1 MKNQPI
7 LTFNSQVLCDF
18 VHFFCLWVVFQK
30 PKLVWSQIMTPFS
43 NLSPCGMIGT
53 FVANGFSRS
62 NHSSVSTFFVGFRP
76 DNKNAAGMIPGR
88 SNYLLYFV
96 SQVPI
101 FGWIALNGGP
111 QNHPKLAVLRC
122 RKTNG
127 VRIFRAPTCFEQS
140 SLKRCVLPVA
150 NPSRCQAFLAGVTAF
165 EIEFEAAGKR
175 FGWSKPWQRSAPFP
189 RSQTILSQC
198 LLQPKTK

>member
-1 MKNQPI
+1 MG
-7 LTFNSQVLCDF
+7 
-18 VHFFCLWVVFQK
+18 
-30 PKLVWSQIMTPFS
+30 WSALLFPT
-43 NLSPCGMIGT
+43 G
-53 FVANGFSRS
+53 ANGFSRS
-62 NHSSVSTFFVGFRP
+62 NHSLVSMFFVGFRP

-88 SNYLLYFV
+88 SNYFLYFV

-111 QNHPKLAVLRC
+111 QNHPKLAILRC

-127 VRIFRAPTCFEQS
+127 VRIFRAPTCFEKS
-140 SLKRCVLPVA
+140 SLKHCFLPVA
-150 NPSRCQAFLAGVTAF
+150 KPSRCQAFLAGVTAF

-175 FGWSKPWQRSAPFP
+175 SGWSKRSEPVP

-198 LLQPKTK
+198 LLQPKTKELYCVVFLMFTTFTLYSGISCIWYIITGIMAIE